1 MLRHNELPAD
11 QAVHMI
17 ERYTRR
23 NFLVA
28 GVAAGTAY
36 AAGLPA
42 TASEESAEFVLNA
55 TPAKADIVGG
65 DYPKTMAWTYNG
77 SVPGPLIRK
86 RQGDR
91 LRVRVHN
98 RLAEPTTVHFHGI
111 RMSNAMDGVP
121 FVTQDPIAPKSSF
134 LYDFKL
140 PDAGTFWYHPHLNS
154 SEQVA
159 RGLSGPLIVEERNP
173 IAVDRDL
180 LWVLDDW
187 LLDKTAAI
195 AGGFGNPHDL
205 SHNGRIGNTVTING
219 RLPRQV
225 SVRSGER
232 IRLRLVNVANAR
244 IFALRFDGHTPKII
258 ALDGQPVPAHA
269 PDDSTVIL
277 APAQRADLILD
288 MTQPPGSR
296 FTVSDR
302 YYGRQAYRLV
312 DIAYGSEKPLRKEPP
327 DTPIELP
334 ANPLPEPK
342 LKDAARHE
350 VVLEGGAMSGMMGG
364 GMGGMMGGGPM
375 GMHARGGR
383 GLFWALNGVAMPED
397 MRRIDPLLTLQQG
410 KSHILTLRNET
421 AWDHPMHLHGHS
433 FRVLSRNG
441 KPETHTPWLDT
452 VLLHPRDRVEIAF
465 VADNPGDWMFHCH
478 ILEHQKAGMMATVRV
493 A

>member
-1 MLRHNELPAD
+1 MT
-11 QAVHMI
+11 
-17 ERYTRR
+17 ERFTRR
-23 NFLVA
+23 DFIAA
-28 GVAAGTAY
+28 GIAAGTAFVAGPAV
-36 AAGLPA
+36 AA
-42 TASEESAEFVLNA
+42 TRDSVEFTLNA
-55 TPAKADIVGG
+55 APAKTKIVGG
-65 DYPKTMAWTYNG
+65 DYPDTMAWTYNG
-77 SVPGPLIRK
+77 VVPGPLIRK

-98 RLAEPTTVHFHGI
+98 RLAEPTTVHFHGV
-111 RMSNAMDGVP
+111 RMPNAMDGVP
-121 FVTQDPIAPKSSF
+121 FVTQDPIAPKNSF
-134 LYDFKL
+134 LYDFTL
-140 PDAGTFWYHPHLNS
+140 PDAGTFWYHPHSNS

-159 RGLSGPLIVEERNP
+159 RGLAGPLVVEERNP

-180 LWVLDDW
+180 VWVLDDW
-187 LLDKTAAI
+187 LLDKSAAI

-219 RLPRQV
+219 RLPGHI
-225 SVRSGER
+225 SVRGGER

-244 IFALRFDGHTPKII
+244 FFALRFDGHAPKII
-258 ALDGQPVPAHA
+258 ALDGQPVPPHA
-269 PDDSTVIL
+269 ADDGTVVL

-302 YYGRQAYRLV
+302 YYRRQPYRLV
-312 DIAYGSEKPLRKEPP
+312 DIAYGSEKPLRSGPP
-327 DTPIELP
+327 DTPIALP

-342 LKDAARHE
+342 LREAARHE
-350 VVLEGGAMSGMMGG
+350 VVLEGGAMGGMMGG
-364 GMGGMMGGGPM
+364 RMGGMMGGMMGGGPM
-375 GMHARGGR
+375 GMRALAGR

-397 MRRIDPLLTLQQG
+397 MRRIEPLLTFQHGRSQ
-410 KSHILTLRNET
+410 ILTLRNET

-441 KPETHTPWLDT
+441 KPEKNQPWLDT
-452 VLLHPRDRVEIAF
+452 VLLHPRDRIDVAF